1 MRLPCLRLPR
11 LPHPILL
18 GLSLLVMS
26 WFASYDTASANTY
39 AVTKTT
45 DTADGS
51 CDLADCSLREA
62 VIAANANAGADAI
75 DLQTSQTYTLS
86 LGSADSAVGTVTEAS
101 GDLDITGAV
110 TLNGNGST
118 VNANS
123 IDRAIAIGMATPS
136 ASFDVVINDLTITG
150 GLAQGSASHGGGI
163 SVRGAKLTLNR
174 CVVTGNSTN
183 DGASIDNGGG
193 IALIYNSSPS
203 IQPQFYLN
211 DTTVS
216 NNTGGNGGGVYSENA
231 IIIFQ
236 RSTLSGNISKSSG
249 GGGFYAVGG
258 TFNNV
263 QLLNCTISGN
273 STTGNGGGFQ
283 STNGTYLFSNTTVTQ
298 NTATG
303 NGGGIYKP
311 FGTFTLKNNIIVGNT
326 GASGSDCVGTF
337 TSSGGNVFGSSGG
350 CTAGGSD
357 TTATSASSVLN
368 TTLANNGG
376 LTKTHRL
383 ITGSPALDFGSGC
396 EATDQRGVTR
406 PIDGNGDS
414 SAICDAGSY
423 EFDPVNPTVSSI
435 VRDDASPTQATTVHF
450 TVTFNE
456 SVTGVDTGDFTVTT
470 ASGTAT
476 GTVASVSTDSG
487 ISRTITVSS
496 ITGQGDLRLDV
507 VDNDTIIGPT
517 YNPLGGPGTGNG
529 SFTSGEVYTIDRTA
543 PTVLSI
549 TRLDPSPTRD
559 SFVRYN
565 VVFSEPVSGVADD
578 DFTLTKTGT
587 LTGEA
592 VSGVSGNGGGDT
604 YTVGV
609 DTGTGG
615 GGNGTLRLNLAD
627 DDSITDAAGNMLGG
641 TGAGNG
647 NFTAG
652 ETYVIPPV
660 IQSGQVLISE
670 FRARG
675 PQGESDEYVELYNNT
690 DTNITVLSTDNSSG
704 WSLAASDG
712 AIRATLPNGFVF
724 PARSH
729 YLVANGNGYSLGS
742 VAPEDD
748 DFFTDL
754 PTSNLGLALFSTSNA
769 GNFSL
774 SNRLDA
780 VGYDDEPSGLYREGN
795 GFSTGNAE
803 MTQDLEYAF
812 VRNLASGNPADTDN
826 NLTDFL
832 PVETSLSGATA
843 LGEKLGSPGPEDQS
857 GPITHNEASTLQ
869 VGLIDTGASS
879 SVSPNRDRDVNDP
892 LGTNGTLSINR
903 TLTNTSGQTL
913 SAVRLRVVS
922 LTTAPLVAG
931 RADLR
936 VKGVKVQRSFPL
948 LPWSDPS
955 VTLRDVDPP
964 FDPSLG
970 GGLNST
976 LTVVTDDTPM
986 LPGDVIAISIILG
999 VETPGSF
1006 KFAANFEAL
1015 PAPPP

>member
-1 MRLPCLRLPR
+1 
-11 LPHPILL
+11 
-18 GLSLLVMS
+18 MS

-62 VIAANANAGADAI
+62 VIAANANAGADTI

-174 CVVTGNSTN
+174 CVVTGNTTD
-183 DGASIDNGGG
+183 DGSSIDSGGG

-357 TTATSASSVLN
+357 TTAASASSVLN

-592 VSGVSGNGGGDT
+592 VSGVSGNGGGDI
-604 YTVGV
+604 YMVGV

-641 TGAGNG
+641 TGTGNG

-660 IQSGQVLISE
+660 VQSGQVLISE

-675 PQGESDEYVELYNNT
+675 PQGEADEYVELYNNT
-690 DTNITVLSTDNSSG
+690 DTNITVLSTDSSSG

-774 SNRLDA
+774 ANRLDA
-780 VGYDDEPSGLYREGN
+780 VGYDDEPTGLYREGN

-812 VRNLASGNPADTDN
+812 VRNLASGEPADTDN

-832 PVETSLSGATA
+832 PVETSNSGTTA
-843 LGEKLGSPGPEDQS
+843 LGEKLGSPGPEATVS
-857 GPITHNEASTLQ
+857 PITHNETSTLQ

-903 TLTNTSGQTL
+903 TITNTSGQTL
-913 SAVRLRVVS
+913 NAVRLRVVS
-922 LTTAPLVAG
+922 LSTAPLVAG

-976 LTVVTDDTPM
+976 LTVVDTDTPM
-986 LPGDVIAISIILG
+986 LPGDVIAISIVLG
-999 VETPGSF
+999 VETPGPF

-1015 PAPPP
+1015 PAP